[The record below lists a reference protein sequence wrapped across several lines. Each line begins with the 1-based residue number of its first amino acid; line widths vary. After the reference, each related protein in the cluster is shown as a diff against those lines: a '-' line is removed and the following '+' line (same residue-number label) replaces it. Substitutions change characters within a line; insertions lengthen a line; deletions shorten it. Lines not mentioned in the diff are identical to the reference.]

1 MWGTP
6 PDPDTEADPA
16 AGNQE
21 PESIYKSHDGEEKE
35 MQEEKLVELLD
46 ELMSTACDNCKKI
59 EGVSQEKADEI
70 CAKCHAGDCLCAILN
85 ENNRYSKSVLC
96 GECEYYRKDNDC
108 QGNEF
113 AWCRLKDGLDGNVD
127 PDDGCS
133 RGKRKGCN

>member
-46 ELMSTACDNCKKI
+46 ELMSTACDNCKK
-59 EGVSQEKADEI
+59 
-70 CAKCHAGDCLCAILN
+70 
-85 ENNRYSKSVLC
+85 NRGSIP
-96 GECEYYRKDNDC
+96 GES
-108 QGNEF
+108 G
-113 AWCRLKDGLDGNVD
+113 
-127 PDDGCS
+127 
-133 RGKRKGCN
+133 